1 MASKYLIHVSTGPSY
16 DPATHTDVSVN
27 TGHTVK
33 VSSELVEA
41 EVCVR
46 IKDYV
51 HGLRRD
57 APVDC
62 EGYFGREPHKGNGDS
77 VSIGVR
83 FRLKE
88 PDGRG
93 DKEEEGG
100 GDKVLTEE
108 EEERRLDRE
117 IYGVADDVALE
128 GDEYLKKED
137 DEEEDAP
144 DGVSGTDL
152 QFGNDFDHAIRD
164 RLPPGFGTA
173 MNIVKWWIDPGLEGD
188 PYADRPYLYGP
199 ALSSFNAVHVG
210 HGEQD
215 QDKGGLWFDEGGD
228 DEGMEWRR
236 EIGVP
241 DDSKQRVKW
250 ALKAGNKEKWTW
262 EYGRT
267 YGVDF
272 FNPYFDFREYA
283 VRLPGF
289 HLPVMKYWDGQGV
302 RYVSFL
308 LVTITSAVAI
318 ALSPSAYSQGQLSH
332 ASRHPRKRSHQF
344 RFVLRNRV
352 TEQVYLVVVFTLHL
366 AEDVNEDGSLKPA
379 ALEAMAQAEKG
390 TIGEFGPEDEP
401 ELELE
406 PDEEDFGDE
415 EVLGEARR
423 KLSQVNLNGE
433 TGIPEEDLD

>member
-1 MASKYLIHVSTGPSY
+1 MESKYLIHVSTGPSY

-27 TGHTVK
+27 TGQTVK
-33 VSSELVEA
+33 VSSDLVEA

-88 PDGRG
+88 PDGQG
-93 DKEEEGG
+93 GKEEEGG
-100 GDKVLTEE
+100 GEKVLTEE

-128 GDEYLKKED
+128 GDEYLKKEED
-137 DEEEDAP
+137 EEEDEEEDAP

-215 QDKGGLWFDEGGD
+215 EDKGGLWFDEGGD

-272 FNPYFDFREYA
+272 FNPYFDFKEYA

-302 RYVSFL
+302 R
-308 LVTITSAVAI
+308 
-318 ALSPSAYSQGQLSH
+318 
-332 ASRHPRKRSHQF
+332 
-344 RFVLRNRV
+344 
-352 TEQVYLVVVFTLHL
+352 
-366 AEDVNEDGSLKPA
+366 
-379 ALEAMAQAEKG
+379 
-390 TIGEFGPEDEP
+390 
-401 ELELE
+401 
-406 PDEEDFGDE
+406 
-415 EVLGEARR
+415 
-423 KLSQVNLNGE
+423 
-433 TGIPEEDLD
+433 